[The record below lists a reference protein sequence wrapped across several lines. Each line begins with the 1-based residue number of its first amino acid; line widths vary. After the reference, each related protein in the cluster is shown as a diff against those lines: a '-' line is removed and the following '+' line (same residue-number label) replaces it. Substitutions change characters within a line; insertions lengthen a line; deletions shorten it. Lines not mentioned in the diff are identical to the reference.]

1 MFGNPTEFGVRPERR
16 EPLEERS
23 LALGAEG
30 TLLSNVGHREPCAGL
45 ASRRLM
51 GQHPLSAAMAMA
63 SAALPAKYI
72 GTGASRI
79 SEPLPALYGSVE
91 PA

>member
-1 MFGNPTEFGVRPERR
+1 
-16 EPLEERS
+16 
-23 LALGAEG
+23 
-30 TLLSNVGHREPCAGL
+30 
-45 ASRRLM
+45 
-51 GQHPLSAAMAMA
+51 MA